1 MRVAKAP
8 HPSHE
13 SHPPTPTP
21 IPVSAPFAVPTL
33 HPAGPARAECD
44 ARASGGVV
52 GGVETPDALL
62 VDRARAG
69 DTSAFAALVDRHYAD
84 CLRYATRMLGN
95 AADAEEAV
103 QDAFVRAHR
112 ALPRY
117 DERGAVRAWLL
128 GILVNR
134 CRTLGAKLARRRRY
148 LGLFLREPRPVVA
161 SPPGDGA
168 EWGEEVNRALQ
179 RLSPQLREAFLLKYV
194 EELSYE
200 EMAELTGAG
209 VSALKMRAKRAC
221 EQLRPLLEEVRDG

>member
-1 MRVAKAP
+1 M
-8 HPSHE
+8 
-13 SHPPTPTP
+13 
-21 IPVSAPFAVPTL
+21 SAPTVVPILDAAT
-33 HPAGPARAECD
+33 PPRARCD
-44 ARASGGVV
+44 AGAAGGVV

-62 VDRARAG
+62 VERARAG
-69 DTSAFAALVDRHYAD
+69 DTSAFAALVDRYYAD

-148 LGLFLREPRPVVA
+148 LGLFRREPQPVA
-161 SPPGDGA
+161 APPRADGA
-168 EWGEEVNRALQ
+168 DWGEEVDRALQ

-194 EELSYE
+194 EELGYE

-221 EQLRPLLEEVRDG
+221 EQLRGMLREVRDG

>member
-1 MRVAKAP
+1 MPPP
-8 HPSHE
+8 H
-13 SHPPTPTP
+13 
-21 IPVSAPFAVPTL
+21 AVPIL
-33 HPAGPARAECD
+33 EDPPRAHAGCD
-44 ARASGGVV
+44 ARAGDGVH

-69 DTSAFAALVDRHYAD
+69 DTSAFAALVDRYYAD

-112 ALPRY
+112 ALARY
-117 DERGAVRAWLL
+117 EHRGVVRAWLL

-134 CRTLGAKLARRRRY
+134 CRTLGARLARRRRY
-148 LGLFLREPRPVVA
+148 LGLFGREPRAAAYTPA
-161 SPPGDGA
+161 ADGA

-221 EQLRPLLEEVRDG
+221 EQLRGLLEEVRDG

>member
-1 MRVAKAP
+1 MPAP
-8 HPSHE
+8 
-13 SHPPTPTP
+13 T
-21 IPVSAPFAVPTL
+21 AVPILLAPDASAQT
-33 HPAGPARAECD
+33 GCD
-44 ARASGGVV
+44 ARAGDGVPV
-52 GGVETPDALL
+52 GVETPDALL

-69 DTSAFAALVDRHYAD
+69 DTSAFAALVDRYYAD

-95 AADAEEAV
+95 PADAEEAV

-112 ALPRY
+112 ALSRY
-117 DERGAVRAWLL
+117 QDRGVVRAWLL

-148 LGLFLREPRPVVA
+148 LGLFGREPRPVVA
-161 SPPGDGA
+161 PPSTDGTD
-168 EWGEEVNRALQ
+168 WGEEVNRALQ

-221 EQLRPLLEEVRDG
+221 EQLRGMLEEVRDG

>member
-1 MRVAKAP
+1 MHAP
-8 HPSHE
+8 YAFPLQ
-13 SHPPTPTP
+13 P
-21 IPVSAPFAVPTL
+21 
-33 HPAGPARAECD
+33 PAGPAHAGCD
-44 ARASGGVV
+44 AGAGGGVH

-128 GILVNR
+128 GIVVNR

-148 LGLFLREPRPVVA
+148 LGLFGREPRA
-161 SPPGDGA
+161 AAAPPLADGA
-168 EWGEEVNRALQ
+168 DWGEEVNRALQ

-194 EELSYE
+194 EELGYE
-200 EMAELTGAG
+200 QMAELTGAG

-221 EQLRPLLEEVRDG
+221 EQLRGLLEEVRDG

>member
-1 MRVAKAP
+1 MSYASPKT
-8 HPSHE
+8 H
-13 SHPPTPTP
+13 
-21 IPVSAPFAVPTL
+21 
-33 HPAGPARAECD
+33 PARAAPRGCD
-44 ARASGGVV
+44 ARADGGVV
-52 GGVETPDALL
+52 EGVETPDALL

-69 DTSAFAALVDRHYAD
+69 DSGAFAALVDRHYAD

-117 DERGAVRAWLL
+117 DDRGAMRAWLL

-134 CRTLGAKLARRRRY
+134 CRTLGAKLARRRRC
-148 LGLFLREPRPVVA
+148 LALVGREPRAVA
-161 SPPGDGA
+161 AGPAVDGDGWGA
-168 EWGEEVNRALQ
+168 EVDRALQ
-179 RLSPQLREAFLLKYV
+179 ALSAPLREAFLLKYV

-209 VSALKMRAKRAC
+209 VSALKMRVKRAC
-221 EQLRPLLEEVRDG
+221 EQLREMLREVRDG